1 MDEPIFLDEGDPS
14 QWRLAIRVLAM
25 PADTNAAGDV
35 FGGWLMSQ
43 ADIAGATVAV
53 QAAAGRVVTVAVNEF
68 RFVSPVAVGDLVD
81 IYARVQRM
89 GTTSVRV
96 EIRAWARREMDPES
110 HHHVATAS
118 ITYVAVGAEGR
129 PRPIPPAVSPEPPQ
143 DPDLTRR

>member
-1 MDEPIFLDEGDPS
+1 MEEPIFLDEGDPS

-25 PADTNAAGDV
+25 PADTNAAGDI

-68 RFVSPVAVGDLVD
+68 RFVAPVACGDLVD
-81 IYARVQRM
+81 IYARLQGQ

-118 ITYVAVGAEGR
+118 ITYVAVSADGR
-129 PRPIPPAVSPEPPQ
+129 PRAIPRAASPQPSPEQTHSP
-143 DPDLTRR
+143 

>member
-1 MDEPIFLDEGDPS
+1 MPDPNLFDEGDPS

-25 PADTNAAGDV
+25 PADTNAAGDI

-53 QAAAGRVVTVAVNEF
+53 QAAAGRVVTIAVNEF

-81 IYARVQRM
+81 IYARVQRL
-89 GTTSVRV
+89 GNTSVRV

-110 HHHVATAS
+110 RHHVAVAN
-118 ITYVAVGAEGR
+118 ITYVAVGADGR
-129 PRPIPPAVSPEPPQ
+129 PRPIAASPK
-143 DPDLTRR
+143 T

>member
-1 MDEPIFLDEGDPS
+1 MPDPNLFDEGDPS

-25 PADTNAAGDV
+25 PADTNAAGDI

-53 QAAAGRVVTVAVNEF
+53 QAAAGRVVTIAVNEF

-81 IYARVQRM
+81 IYARVQRL
-89 GTTSVRV
+89 GNTSVRV

-110 HHHVATAS
+110 RHHVAVAN
-118 ITYVAVGAEGR
+118 ITYVAVGADGR
-129 PRPIPPAVSPEPPQ
+129 PRPIAASRKTQ
-143 DPDLTRR
+143 